1 MNEIEMLQDIEYRVM
16 GTLHDIIEE
25 YGAPCS
31 LAVPA
36 VLLKVTLQI
45 YKQVMENEEDISQII
60 MASLEHLDK
69 VPPLIP
75 QETIH

>member
-1 MNEIEMLQDIEYRVM
+1 MDEIEMLQDIEHRVM
-16 GTLHDIIEE
+16 ETLHGIIEE
-25 YGAPCS
+25 YGASCS

-45 YKQVMENEEDISQII
+45 YKQVMQNEEDISQII

-75 QETIH
+75 KETIH

>member
-1 MNEIEMLQDIEYRVM
+1 MNELEMLQDIEHRVM
-16 GTLHDIIEE
+16 GTLHGILEQ
-25 YGAPCS
+25 YGPDCS

-45 YKQVMENEEDISQII
+45 YKQVMQNEEDISQII

-75 QETIH
+75 KETIH

>member
-1 MNEIEMLQDIEYRVM
+1 MNELEMLQDIEHRVM
-16 GTLHDIIEE
+16 ETLHGIVEE
-25 YGAPCS
+25 HGPPCS

-75 QETIH
+75 KETIH